1 MRQMQLK
8 SLRNWCMDKI
18 SFHSLS
24 GDHSDAQA
32 ITEEHMEML
41 METNAECTLWMRIER
56 TA

>member
-1 MRQMQLK
+1 MQLK

-24 GDHSDAQA
+24 GDHNDAQA

-41 METNAECTLWMRIER
+41 MEPSAECTLWMRIER